1 MQVMVPATVMGVL
14 MVSTPVNLLVR
25 KTLLYLSMM
34 KVPMKMDMLP
44 GMDKHTLGIG
54 FMGISTATFHNIL
67 KSMNMI
73 S

>member
-1 MQVMVPATVMGVL
+1 MQVMVLAIAMGVL
-14 MVSTPVNLLVR
+14 MVLTPVNLLAR
-25 KTLLYLSMM
+25 KTLLHLSMM
-34 KVPMKMDMLP
+34 KVLTKMDMLL